1 MFGIDSWN
9 KQSCRKLFSLSSFAC
24 PVVCILGAKGGL
36 ISSVHAVV
44 GKMAMR
50 YVMQYRAVHEWSG
63 RGSMESYNDGMV
75 RHLGWSLLTLV

>member
-1 MFGIDSWN
+1 M
-9 KQSCRKLFSLSSFAC
+9 CL
-24 PVVCILGAKGGL
+24 LGAKGGL

-63 RGSMESYNDGMV
+63 RGSMESYSDGV
-75 RHLGWSLLTLV
+75 VCHVEWSLLSLV